1 MSQNNLYKYKAPKSG
16 NEETG
21 FFNINGRITSKA
33 FFLRVFFS
41 LGLYILSALLL
52 RYVLPLCYFFDNR
65 VFVFFETIHFYILPI
80 FIITFNL
87 IQGAKR
93 MHDLNKSGW
102 FFLIPIYNIFLAFSP
117 GNNANNDYGIDPAPI
132 KNIQFFDELDLS
144 KKNDI
149 ENHNPENKSNWDTA
163 FKPDGN
169 INNLKV
175 IHENKSF
182 DYFYLVPLLFI
193 IGLISYLITSP
204 PNFSDTYSES
214 GTIAEKNDS
223 LIDISHLDK
232 RSKPLRSIANE
243 SDSNI
248 AYDSSNIV
256 LDSTMPIVMTSDST
270 TADKNYSVT
279 GEAVNEPE
287 EIYHFEKVAFE
298 NKTRN
303 KIFLCVAYK
312 HKNIWYQNG
321 WFVIPSKKT
330 YYFQLPKF
338 FKDKE
343 VYWYAED
350 KHGFVWS
357 RTGFRTFY
365 IPEDKKQ
372 PFVLTGNFIV
382 NSNGSWNVAKDFSR
396 LILSDVITKERFSD

>member
-21 FFNINGRITSKA
+21 FFNIKGRITSKA

-41 LGLYILSALLL
+41 LGLYILSALLI
-52 RYVLPLCYFFDNR
+52 RYVLPLCYFLDNR
-65 VFVFFETIHFYILPI
+65 MFVFFETIHVYLLPLLLIL
-80 FIITFNL
+80 FIY

-169 INNLKV
+169 INNLKE

-182 DYFYLVPLLFI
+182 DYFYLLPLLFF
-193 IGLISYLITSP
+193 IGLISYLVNVP
-204 PNFSDTYSES
+204 PNFSDTYSGS
-214 GTIAEKNDS
+214 DTIADKNDS
-223 LIDISHLDK
+223 LIDVSHSDK
-232 RSKPLRSIANE
+232 RSKPLRSIVME
-243 SDSNI
+243 SDSSI
-248 AYDSSNIV
+248 AYDNSTSV
-256 LDSTMPIVMTSDST
+256 LDSTKPIVMTGDST

-287 EIYHFEKVAFE
+287 VIYHFEKVAFE
-298 NKTRN
+298 NKTKN
-303 KIFLCVAYK
+303 KIFLCVAYN
-312 HKNIWYQNG
+312 HKNIWYKNG
-321 WFVIPSKKT
+321 WFMIPSKKT
-330 YYFQLPKF
+330 YFYELPKS
-338 FKDKE
+338 FKGKE
-343 VYWYAED
+343 VFWYAED
-350 KHGFVWS
+350 KHGFIWS
-357 RTGFRTFY
+357 RTGFCTFY
-365 IPEDKKQ
+365 IPEDKKEE
-372 PFVLTGNFIV
+372 FVISSRFIV
-382 NSNGSWNVAKDFSR
+382 DTKGSAHVAKEFSR
-396 LILSDVITKERFSD
+396 LNLTDVITKESFSD

>member
-21 FFNINGRITSKA
+21 FFNIKGRITSKS

-41 LGLYILSALLL
+41 LGLYILSALLI
-52 RYVLPLCYFFDNR
+52 RYVLPLCYFLDNR
-65 VFVFFETIHFYILPI
+65 VFVFFETIHLYILPI

-132 KNIQFFDELDLS
+132 KNIQFFDELESD
-144 KKNDI
+144 KQTNNT
-149 ENHNPENKSNWDTA
+149 ENHNPEK
-163 FKPDGN
+163 
-169 INNLKV
+169 
-175 IHENKSF
+175 KSF

-204 PNFSDTYSES
+204 PNFSETYSES

-223 LIDISHLDK
+223 LIDISHSDK